1 MGGFNLTPVVKN
13 LLIIN
18 IAVYLIQ
25 LMAGPFMEH
34 YMALHVFQS
43 PLFQPWQL
51 FTHIFMHSTSSFTHI
66 LFNMFG
72 LVMFGSILE
81 TFWGP
86 KRFLFYYI
94 VCGLGAAII
103 QSGVNYYEIHSLEMA
118 RDQYFSQPDPA
129 AFSHFISEHAS
140 YAYTQLI
147 DFIEQYRTH
156 PDSIQS
162 IEQSKSYVN
171 DVVNIQMNGIT
182 VGASGAIMGLLL
194 AFGMLFPN
202 TELMMLFFPIPI
214 KAKYFV
220 IIYGALE
227 LFQGVGKFQGD
238 NVAHFAHLGGMIFGF
253 ILIKYWQKQRNSF
266 Y

>member
-1 MGGFNLTPVVKN
+1 MGGLNLTPVVKN
-13 LLIIN
+13 LLFIN
-18 IAVYLIQ
+18 IGVFIIQ
-25 LMAGPFMEH
+25 LMAGPFMEQ

-43 PLFQPWQL
+43 PFFKPWQL
-51 FTHIFMHSTSSFTHI
+51 FTHMFMHSTDNFTHI

-86 KRFLFYYI
+86 KKFLFYYL
-94 VCGLGAAII
+94 VCGLGAALI
-103 QSGVNYYEIHSLEMA
+103 QSGVTYYEIHQVQIAADAYNFRPDPLS
-118 RDQYFSQPDPA
+118 FSQ
-129 AFSHFISEHAS
+129 FISEHAKF
-140 YAYTQLI
+140 AYSQLTHFME
-147 DFIEQYRTH
+147 DFKAH
-156 PDSIQS
+156 PDSFEN

-171 DVVNIQMNGIT
+171 EVINIKLNGIT

-202 TELMMLFFPIPI
+202 TELMMMFVPVPI

-227 LFQGVGKFQGD
+227 LFLGLGKFQGD
-238 NVAHFAHLGGMIFGF
+238 NIAHFAHLGGMIFGF
-253 ILIKYWQKQRNSF
+253 FLIKYWQKQRNSF